1 MSLDTAPAPS
11 HPTLGVRKRW
21 AMPLAVIL
29 SVVLLDQI
37 TKSLVVHHLRLYAD
51 HPVIEGCLSLQ
62 HVQNHGAAF
71 GFFSRPRWAQ
81 QGWILFT
88 VSSLAFVAIAVY
100 AWRLP
105 ASKRL
110 ARVALALILGGAV
123 GNIIDRARL
132 GYVVDFV
139 RMYFRQHDW
148 PNYNVA
154 DSAITVGVSL
164 LLIDMFLESR
174 AAAVAARPAE
184 RME

>member
-1 MSLDTAPAPS
+1 MNDASPPAPARGR
-11 HPTLGVRKRW
+11 LRLC
-21 AMPLAVIL
+21 ALPLAVIL
-29 SVVLLDQI
+29 SIIFLDQL
-37 TKSLVVHHLRLYAD
+37 TKWLVVHHLRLYAD
-51 HPVIEGCLSLQ
+51 HPVIGGCLSLQ
-62 HVQNHGAAF
+62 HVRNYGAAF

-88 VSSLAFVAIAVY
+88 ASSLAFVAIAVY

-110 ARVALALILGGAV
+110 ARLALALILGGAV
-123 GNIIDRARL
+123 GNLIDRARM

-164 LLIDMFLESR
+164 LLVDMLLESR
-174 AAAVAARPAE
+174 AAATAERLAE